1 MYESVAQAHRAAPS
15 GDEDVRKC
23 RSSVPCCTLGRRKST
38 KVLPKR
44 AVLHPRATKKCES
57 VAQESRAAPLGDD
70 KVRKCCPREPCCT
83 LGRRKSAKVLPKRAV
98 LHPRATK
105 MYESVAQ
112 ESRAAPS
119 GDEDVRKCRPSVPCC
134 TLGRRKSAKVLPKR
148 AVLHPWATIKHES
161 VAQES
166 RAALL
171 GDDKCGFRCR
181 RVSFI
186 HTSFCPAPLGNGKA
200 RKSRLTV
207 PRVTFGCG
215 TVRRHRSRR
224 ARHRPLLLSLEGFR
238 GSVAWSCGH
247 YIGHYIRHI
256 RLIFGNFYYFCPDAC
271 HDDTSRAGDARLERD
286 TDRKGDRWS
295 PSYLPRHR

>member
-1 MYESVAQAHRAAPS
+1 MGTLLKSPSFLGDFFFFCQIQPYVFCPIPSGGGNARRCRPSVPCCTLGRRKSVKVSLKRAVLHPRATKMYESVAQACRAAPS

-23 RSSVPCCTLGRRKST
+23 RSSVPCCTLGRRRCT
-38 KVLPKR
+38 KVSLKR
-44 AVLHPRATKKCES
+44 AVLHPQATKKCES
-57 VAQESRAAPLGDD
+57 VAQA
-70 KVRKCCPREPCCT
+70 C
-83 LGRRKSAKVLPKRAV
+83 
-98 LHPRATK
+98 
-105 MYESVAQ
+105 
-112 ESRAAPS
+112 
-119 GDEDVRKCRPSVPCC
+119 
-134 TLGRRKSAKVLPKR
+134 
-148 AVLHPWATIKHES
+148 
-161 VAQES
+161 

-171 GDDKCGFRCR
+171 GDDKCGFRRR

-224 ARHRPLLLSLEGFR
+224 ARSRPLLLSLEGFR

-271 HDDTSRAGDARLERD
+271 HDDTSRAGDARQERD
-286 TDRKGDRWS
+286 TDRKGDRWP

>member
-1 MYESVAQAHRAAPS
+1 M
-15 GDEDVRKC
+15 
-23 RSSVPCCTLGRRKST
+23 PCCTLGRRRCT
-38 KVLPKR
+38 KVSPKR
-44 AVLHPRATKKCES
+44 AVLYPWATKKCES
-57 VAQESRAAPLGDD
+57 VAQESRAAP
-70 KVRKCCPREPCCT
+70 
-83 LGRRKSAKVLPKRAV
+83 S
-98 LHPRATK
+98 
-105 MYESVAQ
+105 
-112 ESRAAPS
+112 
-119 GDEDVRKCRPSVPCC
+119 
-134 TLGRRKSAKVLPKR
+134 
-148 AVLHPWATIKHES
+148 
-161 VAQES
+161 
-166 RAALL
+166 

-224 ARHRPLLLSLEGFR
+224 ARRRPLLLSLEWFR
-238 GSVAWSCGH
+238 GAVAWSCGH

-256 RLIFGNFYYFCPDAC
+256 RLIFGNFYYFCPDTC
-271 HDDTSRAGDARLERD
+271 HGVTSRAGDARQERD

>member
-1 MYESVAQAHRAAPS
+1 MSLKDVPVRARLWAP
-15 GDEDVRKC
+15 D
-23 RSSVPCCTLGRRKST
+23 RSLPRFFGRLLLFLSDSTLRLLPSTFGRW
-38 KVLPKR
+38 KR
-44 AVLHPRATKKCES
+44 AEVSL
-57 VAQESRAAPLGDD
+57 
-70 KVRKCCPREPCCT
+70 
-83 LGRRKSAKVLPKRAV
+83 KRAV

-112 ESRAAPS
+112 ESRAVPS
-119 GDEDVRKCRPSVPCC
+119 GDEDVRKCCQGSRAAPSGDEKVRKCCPSVPCW

-148 AVLHPWATIKHES
+148 AVLHPWATKMYES

-171 GDDKCGFRCR
+171 GDDKCGFRRR

-186 HTSFCPAPLGNGKA
+186 HTSLCPAPLGNGKA

-224 ARHRPLLLSLEGFR
+224 ARRRPLLLSLGGGR
-238 GSVAWSCGH
+238 GPVAWSC
-247 YIGHYIRHI
+247 GHYIRHI
-256 RLIFGNFYYFCPDAC
+256 RLIFGNFYYFCPDTC
-271 HDDTSRAGDARLERD
+271 HDDTSRAGDARQERD

-295 PSYLPRHR
+295 PSYLPKHR

>member
-1 MYESVAQAHRAAPS
+1 MSLKDVPVRARLWAP
-15 GDEDVRKC
+15 D
-23 RSSVPCCTLGRRKST
+23 RSLPRFFGRLLLFLSDSTLRLLPSTFGRRK
-38 KVLPKR
+38 R
-44 AVLHPRATKKCES
+44 AEVSL
-57 VAQESRAAPLGDD
+57 
-70 KVRKCCPREPCCT
+70 
-83 LGRRKSAKVLPKRAV
+83 KRAV

-119 GDEDVRKCRPSVPCC
+119 GDEDVRKCRSSAPCC
-134 TLGRRKSAKVLPKR
+134 TLGRRRCTKVLPKG
-148 AVLHPWATIKHES
+148 AVLYPRATKMYES

-166 RAALL
+166 RAAPL

-224 ARHRPLLLSLEGFR
+224 ARRRPMLLSLEGFR
-238 GSVAWSCGH
+238 GGAVAWSC
-247 YIGHYIRHI
+247 GHYIRHI
-256 RLIFGNFYYFCPDAC
+256 RLIFGNFYYFCPEAC
-271 HDDTSRAGDARLERD
+271 HTASHPVPVTQGRSGIQTERVTDGRQVIYQSIAELIGLTRL
-286 TDRKGDRWS
+286 
-295 PSYLPRHR
+295 

>member
-1 MYESVAQAHRAAPS
+1 MSLKDVPVRARLWAPDRSLPRFFWETSSFFVRFNLTSFAQYLRAAETRGGVAQARRAAPS

-23 RSSVPCCTLGRRKST
+23 CPREPCCTLGRRRCT
-38 KVLPKR
+38 KVSLKR

-57 VAQESRAAPLGDD
+57 VAQG
-70 KVRKCCPREPCCT
+70 
-83 LGRRKSAKVLPKRAV
+83 
-98 LHPRATK
+98 
-105 MYESVAQ
+105 
-112 ESRAAPS
+112 SRAAPS
-119 GDEDVRKCRPSVPCC
+119 GDEDVRKCRSSAPRC
-134 TLGRRKSAKVLPKR
+134 TLGQRRCTKVSLKR
-148 AVLHPWATIKHES
+148 AVLHPRATIKYES

-171 GDDKCGFRCR
+171 GNDKCGFRRR

-224 ARHRPLLLSLEGFR
+224 TRRRPLLLSLEGFR

-247 YIGHYIRHI
+247 YIGHYISHYIRHI
-256 RLIFGNFYYFCPDAC
+256 RYDIWKLLLLFL
-271 HDDTSRAGDARLERD
+271 S
-286 TDRKGDRWS
+286 
-295 PSYLPRHR
+295 